1 MIIVCPKCSS
11 RLQVDEMKI
20 PSKPFTIRCPKCN
33 STVDSSASAAPEQ
46 TAVSIGAS
54 PSSENPR
61 MEQAKAAPLF
71 ESDNVPVTTN
81 ATDKLMELLSGLVN
95 QPGNN
100 AGYAPSARSPWNPR
114 KALVCA
120 VEENRESV
128 ARGLSENNYQVFMA
142 EDSRQAVERMRED
155 RLDLVVLDSRF
166 DPVEQGSVFVTREVS
181 VLRPAQRRRVFFV
194 LVSPTLRTMDAHA
207 AFLNNVNAVVNV
219 NDLADLP
226 KLIEH
231 RLREFNELY
240 TEFNVAMSLPAL

>member
-33 STVDSSASAAPEQ
+33 SSVDATAATEP

-61 MEQAKAAPLF
+61 EQQKAAPLF
-71 ESDNVPVTTN
+71 DPETAPVN
-81 ATDKLMELLSGLVN
+81 ASAADKFMELLSSLVN
-95 QPGNN
+95 QPGGNG
-100 AGYAPSARSPWNPR
+100 GYTPAARSSWNPR

-120 VEENRESV
+120 MEENREAI
-128 ARGLSENNYQVFMA
+128 ARGLADNNYQVFVA
-142 EDSRQAVERMRED
+142 EDSRQAIERMREN
-155 RLDLVVLDSRF
+155 RLDLVILDSRF
-166 DPVEQGSVFVTREVS
+166 DAVEQGAVFVTREVT
-181 VLRPAQRRRVFFV
+181 VLRPAQRRRLFFV
-194 LVSPTLRTMDAHA
+194 LLSPTLRTLDAHA

-219 NDLADLP
+219 NEVTELP
-226 KLIEH
+226 KLIEQ

-240 TEFNVAMSLPAL
+240 TEFNAAMHLPAL